1 MKVLVTGATGRIGKS
16 LLLQRPPDAEVEILL
31 DPLDQSVPDFPWYR
45 SDISDRE
52 KGIMAVTCYN
62 PDVVIH
68 LAAATDV
75 DACEKDPDTAFRINS
90 NGTGNIA
97 DACVR
102 CGAKMV
108 YLSTDYVFDG
118 FLGPYSEEDSTNPV
132 NVYGRSKLG
141 GEYAVSSII
150 DNYLIV
156 RISVPFGIKREGV
169 NHNFV
174 SWLFDELA
182 AEHTLEIADD
192 QFTTPAYME
201 ELAEVLWTLI
211 RNDVRGTVYYGT
223 SNRLSRYDMAI
234 DVCQAMDYSE
244 KLVRAVKT
252 EELGFAAKRPLESGF
267 VTDKVHDLIGRP
279 PILFQNALYRMIES
293 F

>member
-1 MKVLVTGATGRIGKS
+1 MRVLVTGATGRIGKS
-16 LLLQRPPDAEVEILL
+16 LLLQRSPDAEIEILL
-31 DPLDQSVPDFPWYR
+31 DPLDQSVPEFPWYR
-45 SDISDRE
+45 ADISDRE
-52 KGIMAVTCYN
+52 RGVMAVTCFN

-68 LAAATDV
+68 LAATTDV
-75 DACEKDPDTAFRINS
+75 DECENDPDMAFRINRD
-90 NGTGNIA
+90 GTRNIA
-97 DACVR
+97 EACVR
-102 CGAKMV
+102 CSAKMV

-118 FLGPYSEEDSTNPV
+118 FLGPYSEEDSLNPMS
-132 NVYGRSKLG
+132 VYGRSKLG
-141 GEYAVSSII
+141 GEHAVYSVV

-182 AEHTLEIADD
+182 AGNTLEIADD

-201 ELAEVLWTLI
+201 ELAEVLWTFV
-211 RNDVRGTVYYGT
+211 RNDVSGIVHYGT
-223 SNRLSRYDMAI
+223 SDRLSRYDMAI
-234 DVCQAMDYSE
+234 DVCRAMGYSE
-244 KLVRAVKT
+244 ELVRAVKT
-252 EELGFAAKRPLESGF
+252 EELGFMAKRPLESGF